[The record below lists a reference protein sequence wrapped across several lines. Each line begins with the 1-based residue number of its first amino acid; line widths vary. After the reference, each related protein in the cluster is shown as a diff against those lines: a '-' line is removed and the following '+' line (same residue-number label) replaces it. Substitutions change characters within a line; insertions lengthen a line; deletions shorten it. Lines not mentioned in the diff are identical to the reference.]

1 MKVDDNNVY
10 QVMSGERFPQEMTG
24 FNFDTLSQLIVL
36 LYKSNEAGY
45 SLAWTKTVTDQYPN
59 AGVIEKREEDGKIVF
74 SIDTTGLSNGDYDIE
89 VRGDV
94 GGVLAAI
101 VKDRYKFLTIK
112 PSRT

>member
-1 MKVDDNNVY
+1 MIIVDNTY
-10 QVMSGERFPQEMTG
+10 ETLQGERFTQEITG
-24 FNFDTLSQLIVL
+24 FDFDALSQLVIL
-36 LYKSNEAGY
+36 LYKATESGY
-45 SLAWTKTVTDQYPN
+45 SLAWTKTATDQYPN

-74 SIDTTGLSNGDYDIE
+74 TVDTTGLSTGDYDIE